1 MSNLAVTDILEFAV
15 FGLAVVQAM
24 MILLTMRRERDIEEL
39 RELVDQQRLRI
50 VELTAWLAGRN
61 SFQPRRI
68 RSEREPDAKAAE
80 PEASPKDLPET
91 KQPRA
96 SEDDA
101 ARAEKALNW
110 QREITARLQA
120 SLKEGASPTGHTK
133 AREASPDNKQP
144 ASAED
149 ALKRTTKAFNW
160 FRQDPDEPHEIVEA
174 RKAVAG
180 LKGDPPQAGPATAP
194 EDQVANPSSTVQDEL
209 ERATRAIDWL
219 KEDVGKARE
228 TAGSNGA
235 SAEKRKAN

>member
-1 MSNLAVTDILEFAV
+1 MSNLSITDILEFAV

-39 RELVDQQRLRI
+39 RELVDQQRLRF

-61 SFQPRRI
+61 SFQPRRL
-68 RSEREPDAKAAE
+68 RSEREPDAKVGE
-80 PEASPKDLPET
+80 PEAGLKDLPEAM
-91 KQPRA
+91 QPRTT
-96 SEDDA
+96 EDEA

-110 QREITARLQA
+110 QREIAARLQA
-120 SLKEGASPTGHTK
+120 GLKESSPPTGPAK
-133 AREASPDNKQP
+133 PREASPDDKQP
-144 ASAED
+144 ATAED

-160 FRQDPDEPHEIVEA
+160 FRQDPDEPQEIAEA

-180 LKGDPPQAGPATAP
+180 LKGDPPQVGPATAP
-194 EDQVANPSSTVQDEL
+194 EDLVANPQSTVQEEL

-228 TAGSNGA
+228 TASSN
-235 SAEKRKAN
+235 SSSPKKRDAK